1 MYLDIYSK
9 LANSYMTEID
19 LRMHF
24 YHEDSIYVNDK
35 SLILQ

>member
-1 MYLDIYSK
+1 LQIRIKIDY
-9 LANSYMTEID
+9 TEID

-24 YHEDSIYVNDK
+24 YHEDSIYMNDK